1 MARDGIEPPTPA
13 FSGPRSTT
21 ELPGLSATLRVAI
34 SCADSGVAGGGGQV
48 HDQCAA
54 TTERQYIKFRIARPN
69 RDVVLA
75 GPLALDFRMA
85 ARGPYTRAGR
95 SPIAC
100 GQVFGG
106 SGEALAGLHW
116 KATMRR
122 CCWFFNCLFVVAA
135 ITVCAQAPEVRSH
148 ASDASAFGAEV
159 RAARAYE
166 AAVRQGPLAVR
177 AFLEGFP
184 KGADLHV
191 HLSGAVYAETF
202 IRDAG
207 EDGLCVDPAALAFAQ
222 PPCVAPRIAA
232 KDLSGNIAAANQAL
246 YDRLIDAFSM
256 RSFVPSAGWSGHDQ
270 FFATFARFGGLSK
283 SHTGEWVDEVASR
296 AAAQNQQYLELMETP
311 PFSHAVQIA
320 KAVGWSPELA
330 RAEPEAFAHLR
341 QDLIDRG
348 LRDEIA
354 PDREDVRQAEAER
367 RRLEHCGTPQAR
379 AACAVEIRYIYQ
391 ILRGNPPQQVFAQTL
406 LGFETVQA
414 SMDADKTGKGDG
426 FVGIN
431 FVMPED
437 GLISMRDYTLHMKM
451 VGYLHSVYP
460 RVHITLHAGELAPG
474 LVPPEGL
481 RFHIRQAVELGYAE
495 RIGHGVDVMYEDD
508 PWGLLREMADQHV
521 MVEINLSSNEGILG
535 VKGADHPFP
544 IYRAAHVPVALSTDD
559 EGVSRIDLTHEYV
572 RAALDYRLSYADLKQ
587 LARTGM
593 EHDFLPGTSLW
604 AAPDRFG
611 VVVAA
616 CRGQIAGAVNPA
628 ARCKA
633 FLEANPKAA
642 AQWELERRFRAFEA
656 KF

>member
-1 MARDGIEPPTPA
+1 MRHASRGLLWLFA
-13 FSGPRSTT
+13 VAASTVFGQPLT
-21 ELPGLSATLRVAI
+21 MRAPDAA
-34 SCADSGVAGGGGQV
+34 AQGG
-48 HDQCAA
+48 
-54 TTERQYIKFRIARPN
+54 E
-69 RDVVLA
+69 
-75 GPLALDFRMA
+75 
-85 ARGPYTRAGR
+85 TRA
-95 SPIAC
+95 AHAYDA
-100 GQVFGG
+100 
-106 SGEALAGLHW
+106 AL
-116 KATMRR
+116 
-122 CCWFFNCLFVVAA
+122 
-135 ITVCAQAPEVRSH
+135 
-148 ASDASAFGAEV
+148 
-159 RAARAYE
+159 
-166 AAVRQGPLAVR
+166 RQGPLAVR
-177 AFLEGFP
+177 AFLEEFP

-207 EDGLCVDPAALAFAQ
+207 EDGLCVDATALAFAQ
-222 PPCVAPRIAA
+222 PPCTGGLIAA
-232 KDLSGNIAAANQAL
+232 KDLSANISAANQTL

-256 RSFVPSAGWSGHDQ
+256 RSFVPVAGWSAHDQ
-270 FFATFARFGGLSK
+270 FFATFAHFGGLSK
-283 SHTGEWVDEVASR
+283 GHTGEWVDEVASR

-311 PFSHAVQIA
+311 IFSHAAQIA
-320 KAVGWSPELA
+320 KVIGWSPELSH
-330 RAEPEAFAHLR
+330 AEPEAFANLR
-341 QDLIDRG
+341 QELIDRG

-367 RRLEHCGTPQAR
+367 RRLEHCGTPTAT
-379 AACAVEIRYIYQ
+379 AACGVVIRYVYQ
-391 ILRGNPPQQVFAQTL
+391 ILRGNPPEQVFAQAL

-414 SMDADKTGKGDG
+414 SMDADKGGKGGG

-437 GLISMRDYTLHMKM
+437 GLISMRDYTLQMKM

-495 RIGHGVDVMYEDD
+495 RIGHGVDLMYEED
-508 PWGLLREMADQHV
+508 PWGLLREMAEQHV

-535 VKGADHPFP
+535 IQGATHPFP

-572 RAALDYRLSYADLKQ
+572 RAALETHLSYADLKQ

-593 EHDFLPGTSLW
+593 EHDFLPGASLW
-604 AAPDRFG
+604 AAPDRFDETTP
-611 VVVAA
+611 A
-616 CRGQIAGAVNPA
+616 CRNQIASAVRPS

-633 FLEANPKAA
+633 FLDMNPKAD